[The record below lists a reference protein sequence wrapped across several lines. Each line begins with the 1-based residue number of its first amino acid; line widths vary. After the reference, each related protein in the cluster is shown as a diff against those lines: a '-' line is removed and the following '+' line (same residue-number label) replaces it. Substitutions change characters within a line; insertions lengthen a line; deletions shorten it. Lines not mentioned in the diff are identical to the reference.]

1 RELMEDVIKARE
13 SIAMTREN
21 NTGLEDRA
29 ETTVLSEADRRASRL
44 EGCNQAGPKA
54 AAGHGA
60 KEVIFYST
68 RSCLRCTIL
77 RAALIK
83 CDLDWTET
91 SMDSEEVIKNM
102 RKVGFYAREPPVLR
116 VNGRYWLG
124 SVMFKYNG
132 ELNKAKLKEILG
144 V

>member
-1 RELMEDVIKARE
+1 MWDA
-13 SIAMTREN
+13 
-21 NTGLEDRA
+21 
-29 ETTVLSEADRRASRL
+29 
-44 EGCNQAGPKA
+44 
-54 AAGHGA
+54 A

-68 RSCLRCTIL
+68 KSCLRCTIL
-77 RAALIK
+77 RAALMK
-83 CDLDWTET
+83 RDLDWTET

-132 ELNKAKLKEILG
+132 
-144 V
+144 